1 MGMICYKNEII
12 EIIKYAASRGY
23 QVHVF
28 RDDIEINVYKFG
40 FMYIYLDYCS
50 DIVIVYKQSSA
61 SERVISFDELKDL
74 LDLWLSA

>member
-1 MGMICYKNEII
+1 MIFDNDDVI
-12 EIIKYAASRGY
+12 EIIKFAATRGY
-23 QVHVF
+23 EMRVF

-40 FMYIYLDYCS
+40 FMHIYLDCYS

-61 SERVISFDELKDL
+61 SERVISSDELKDL

>member
-1 MGMICYKNEII
+1 MIFDNDEVI
-12 EIIKYAASRGY
+12 EIIKYAAIRGY
-23 QVHVF
+23 EMRVF

-40 FMYIYLDYCS
+40 FVYIYLDCYS

-61 SERVISFDELKDL
+61 SERVISSDELKDL